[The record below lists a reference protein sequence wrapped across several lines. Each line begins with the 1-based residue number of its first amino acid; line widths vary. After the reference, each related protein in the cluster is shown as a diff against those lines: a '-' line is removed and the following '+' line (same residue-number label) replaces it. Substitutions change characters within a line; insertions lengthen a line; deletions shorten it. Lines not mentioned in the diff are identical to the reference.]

1 MEGRLAQSHYLGGRE
16 EAVLSVQTQSGNRTG
31 KKRIVRFG
39 DHPLPK
45 PTDVNV
51 ADKMTNNPI
60 PKQHPYSS
68 HISKF
73 AMFPSF
79 YPPGDPEPGVR
90 ASSRPFRNS
99 DVSVLKKTKGSS
111 YRHELLESP
120 TKTSKSAEE
129 YGSFP
134 QSEGQ
139 KQVFHPTPPKA
150 VFPNP
155 KLYDWDLS
163 PSLSERTCNM
173 LRNLERSRWITS
185 YQLQH
190 TGSGPAAPPKTDDFS
205 ENVIDLARTKSH
217 SRETSIPMF
226 LPTKPR
232 RECRRQQM
240 CVERSAHG
248 PLGHLNPD
256 QSASPFATNQ
266 QNRPDLSTAQY
277 TEPPDSNITSASAR
291 SQDISPRKRENFKVQ
306 FDEILK
312 QVSPGSKESNS
323 HHSSG
328 AERPSHQYKWAPS
341 QLELESEGEKRLTEL
356 NTQPVTAARG
366 GSGLIL
372 ADAGVGSHHDPS
384 KRDKALQG
392 SASHRRVLPRPPA
405 SSGLRLAAR
414 RGEAAAL
421 TLLELQGSFSK
432 SAAHRS
438 FNSSVTGAAV
448 DLRDSVATGRK
459 HNFFGINCCYL
470 RG

>member
-1 MEGRLAQSHYLGGRE
+1 
-16 EAVLSVQTQSGNRTG
+16 
-31 KKRIVRFG
+31 
-39 DHPLPK
+39 
-45 PTDVNV
+45 
-51 ADKMTNNPI
+51 MTNNPI

-150 VFPNP
+150 VSPNP

-190 TGSGPAAPPKTDDFS
+190 T
-205 ENVIDLARTKSH
+205 
-217 SRETSIPMF
+217 
-226 LPTKPR
+226 
-232 RECRRQQM
+232 
-240 CVERSAHG
+240 
-248 PLGHLNPD
+248 D

-266 QNRPDLSTAQY
+266 QNRPDLGTAQY

-328 AERPSHQYKWAPS
+328 AERPSHQYKWAPP
-341 QLELESEGEKRLTEL
+341 QPELESEGEKRLTEL